1 MLILKL
7 SAHLLPILLS
17 SMVAVASAGVQGA
30 SSSSPGAHFAEL
42 SDAVQAR
49 SSVKRGA
56 ADDGG
61 LCSESNWSSG
71 IYSLERDG
79 LSRDFRVFVPESYNP
94 SEPAPLIVAFH
105 GWGGAHPPHGAF
117 PGPLRV
123 SMVTV

>member
-1 MLILKL
+1 
-7 SAHLLPILLS
+7 
-17 SMVAVASAGVQGA
+17 MVAVASAGVQGA

-61 LCSESNWSSG
+61 LCGESNWSSG

-79 LSRDFRVFVPESYNP
+79 LSRDFRVFVP
-94 SEPAPLIVAFH
+94 
-105 GWGGAHPPHGAF
+105 
-117 PGPLRV
+117 
-123 SMVTV
+123 